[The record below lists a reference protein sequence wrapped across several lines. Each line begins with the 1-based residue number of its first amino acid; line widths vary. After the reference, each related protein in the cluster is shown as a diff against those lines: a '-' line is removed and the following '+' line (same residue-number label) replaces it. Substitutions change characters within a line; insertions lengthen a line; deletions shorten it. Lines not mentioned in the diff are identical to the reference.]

1 MMRTAVEETR
11 KDNFGEI
18 GQEIINSVPL
28 DRMLMADLI
37 GCVFIYCGVA
47 SEKEASH
54 LAYQGA
60 G

>member
-37 GCVFIYCGVA
+37 GCVFIYRGVSA
-47 SEKEASH
+47 EKEASH